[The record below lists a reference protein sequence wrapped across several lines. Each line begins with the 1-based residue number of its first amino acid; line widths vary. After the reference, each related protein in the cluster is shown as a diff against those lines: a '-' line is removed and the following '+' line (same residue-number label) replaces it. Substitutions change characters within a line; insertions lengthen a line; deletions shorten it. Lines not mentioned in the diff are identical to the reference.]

1 MPTSA
6 SPVNNPPKIFECLA
20 SETLARARARGRLV
34 ALKAR
39 VGSKGRGLAGPGR
52 SLVSMV
58 LTSKAHRR
66 RTPGTNRRIPTIP
79 TGCFDGRIVHV
90 STVDTR
96 PRRSESGGSRWHSP
110 VPPPQVHPPTAP
122 CPLRRGPDTVISNNE
137 VNRDCPLPCW
147 WSRVVRGW
155 ASCCGHGCLAP
166 VRR

>member
-6 SPVNNPPKIFECLA
+6 SPVNNPPEIFECLA

-39 VGSKGRGLAGPGR
+39 VGPKGRGLAGPGR

-96 PRRSESGGSRWHSP
+96 PRRSESGVLGGTAQCLHHRSTPHRPLP
-110 VPPPQVHPPTAP
+110 VTLLVVPGGPGLGQLLWARVSCP
-122 CPLRRGPDTVISNNE
+122 CP
-137 VNRDCPLPCW
+137 
-147 WSRVVRGW
+147 
-155 ASCCGHGCLAP
+155 
-166 VRR
+166 